1 MTVIRRIA
9 LVIGLTVAVIAG
21 ASIPASATFAESV
34 KIPTT
39 SITTPTVLAAT
50 NLRVTISCDYWNM
63 NATVTWTRSTSARV
77 SGYQVTAQFGADQ
90 VVLPAGANAS
100 RLTYSTSRMWAAHQ
114 VPVTITT
121 LTDYGW
127 TKTSAPVTVTTC

>member
-1 MTVIRRIA
+1 MTGIRRMA
-9 LVIGLTVAVIAG
+9 VLIGLTVAVIAG
-21 ASIPASATFAESV
+21 AGIPASATFAESV
-34 KIPTT
+34 ALPTT
-39 SITTPTVLAAT
+39 SIATPTVLAAT

-77 SGYQVTAQFGADQ
+77 SGYQVIAQFGADQ
-90 VVLPAGANAS
+90 AVMQAGPNAS
-100 RLTYSTSRMWAAHQ
+100 RLNYSTTRMWAAHK